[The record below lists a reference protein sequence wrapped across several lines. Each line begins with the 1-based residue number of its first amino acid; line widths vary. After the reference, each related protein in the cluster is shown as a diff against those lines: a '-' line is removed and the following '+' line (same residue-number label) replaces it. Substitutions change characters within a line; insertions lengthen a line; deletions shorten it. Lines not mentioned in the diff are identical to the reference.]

1 MQALSHIHDM
11 SNYANVL
18 CAITFRYRNPDHTTG
33 WHRRAQRAQ
42 ALTCLSL
49 VFSFRNINLN
59 LTLQLTT
66 VKARRRVRSN
76 WFLMFLLDIHTI
88 LIVRAF
94 GFKIW

>member
-1 MQALSHIHDM
+1 M
-11 SNYANVL
+11 SNYAHVL

-66 VKARRRVRSN
+66 VKARRRVRSK
-76 WFLMFLLDIHTI
+76 FLMFLLRDIHTI